1 MVTTALKALIHRDLE
16 KLKLEISQYQ
26 DEASIWKVEKQISN
40 SAGNLCLHLVG
51 NLNHFIG
58 KVLGGTDY
66 VRNREAEFSLK
77 DVPRAELVRLVET
90 TIPVMDQSLDQVTPE
105 QLAATY
111 PIEVFGYPMT
121 TEHFLIHLAMHL
133 DYHLG
138 QVNYH
143 RRLLDGGME

>member
-26 DEASIWKVEKQISN
+26 NEASIWKVEKQISN

-77 DVPRAELVRLVET
+77 DVPRAELVRLVED